1 MTIRF
6 TLVYCKIFLSVLNT
20 TLLDII
26 LREKLLNMP
35 ENGFFPFYFLSFV
48 PLAIYFYFITFE

>member
-35 ENGFFPFYFLSFV
+35 ENGYFSLLFSFLCSLSIIF
-48 PLAIYFYFITFE
+48 LFHYF